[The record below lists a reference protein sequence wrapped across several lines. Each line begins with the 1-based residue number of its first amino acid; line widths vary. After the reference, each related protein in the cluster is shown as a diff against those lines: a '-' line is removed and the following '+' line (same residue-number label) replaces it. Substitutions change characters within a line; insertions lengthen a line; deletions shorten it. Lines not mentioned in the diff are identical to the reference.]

1 MSQQINLY
9 QPIFRKEEK
18 KFSSVAMLQSVGLV
32 ALGVVVLYAYMW
44 WQTGALRDEL
54 KRVEQSHAA
63 ASKRLVDATEKFGQ
77 RTGPNSLDIE
87 ITRLEGE
94 IVAKQRMQEI
104 LQRGLFSNT
113 SGFSDYFVSF
123 ARQSIAGVWLTGF
136 DITGAAEQMSLAGR
150 TTNPELVPRYMQ
162 KLSSEKPLSGIEF
175 RAFQM
180 SRPEPNPKEPDTMF
194 VEFQAKTAAAN
205 PEEWRKDASLTERR
219 TQ

>member
-1 MSQQINLY
+1 VSQQINLY

-18 KFSSVAMLQSVGLV
+18 KFSAVAMLQAVGLV
-32 ALGVVVLYAYMW
+32 AVGVVALYVFMW
-44 WQTGALRDEL
+44 WQTGVLKSEL
-54 KRVEQSHAA
+54 GRAEQSHAA
-63 ASKRLVDATEKFGQ
+63 ATKRLADATGKFGQ
-77 RTGPNSLDIE
+77 RKGPSSLDSE
-87 ITRLEGE
+87 ISRLEGE

-104 LQRGLFSNT
+104 LQSGIFSNT
-113 SGFSDYFVSF
+113 TGFSDYFVSF
-123 ARQSIAGVWLTGF
+123 ARQSVAGVWLTGF

-180 SRPEPNPKEPDTMF
+180 NRPEPNPKEPDTMF
-194 VEFQAKTAAAN
+194 VEFLARTAAT
-205 PEEWRKDASLTERR
+205 PGELRGDASLAERR